1 MLVKEI
7 YRILDLQNVE
17 VLKINNVKTSALKLS
32 TNNSECARLEII
44 TTTKNILIT
53 DFVHFNNNDIVLPN
67 NAMYTAIE
75 LNFITKEENDYE

>member
-17 VLKINNVKTSALKLS
+17 VLKLNNVKTSALKLS
-32 TNNSECARLEII
+32 TNNNECTRLEIT
-44 TTTKNILIT
+44 TTTKEMLIT
-53 DFVHFNNNDIVLPN
+53 DLVYFNNNDILLPN

-75 LNFITKEENDYE
+75 INFITKEENDYE